1 MTAPAAAGTGLLGK
15 HATGAARRTTRAD
28 AEDRGR
34 TSLSDKV
41 VEKTVARAA
50 LEVDHVHGVSGGI
63 ATTVF
68 NTDPAVDVQA
78 TIDGHLAQLRVKVEV
93 DYPVSLRTVTRELRR
108 HVSDRVHQLCELTVT
123 DVDVNVTALRQNT
136 EQVRRVL

>member
-1 MTAPAAAGTGLLGK
+1 MTAPAAAGTGLLGNQ
-15 HATGAARRTTRAD
+15 AAGAGRHSTR

-34 TSLSDKV
+34 TSLSGKV

-68 NTDPAVDVQA
+68 NTDPAVDVRA
-78 TIDGHLAQLRVKVEV
+78 TIDGHLVQLRVKVEV
-93 DYPVSLRTVTRELRR
+93 DYPVSLRAVTRELRR
-108 HVSDRVHQLCELTVT
+108 HVSDRVRQLCELTVT
-123 DVDVNVTALRQNT
+123 DVDVQVTALRQDT
-136 EQVRRVL
+136 EQVRRVR

>member
-1 MTAPAAAGTGLLGK
+1 VPALAAAGTGLLGNQ
-15 HATGAARRTTRAD
+15 AAGAGRHSTR

-78 TIDGHLAQLRVKVEV
+78 TIDGHLAQLQVKVEV
-93 DYPVSLRTVTRELRR
+93 DYPVSLRAVTRELRR

-123 DVDVNVTALRQNT
+123 DVDVHVTALRRDT

>member
-1 MTAPAAAGTGLLGK
+1 MTAPAAAGTGLLGNQ
-15 HATGAARRTTRAD
+15 AAGAGRHSTR

-68 NTDPAVDVQA
+68 NTDPAVDVRA
-78 TIDGHLAQLRVKVEV
+78 TIDGHLVQLRVKVEV
-93 DYPVSLRTVTRELRR
+93 DYPVSLRAVTRELRR
-108 HVSDRVHQLCELTVT
+108 HVSDRVRQLCELTVT
-123 DVDVNVTALRQNT
+123 DVDVQVTALRRDT

>member
-1 MTAPAAAGTGLLGK
+1 VTAPAAAGTGLLGNQ
-15 HATGAARRTTRAD
+15 AAGAGRHSTR

-68 NTDPAVDVQA
+68 NTDPAVEVRA
-78 TIDGHLAQLRVKVEV
+78 TIDGHLVQLRVKVEV
-93 DYPVSLRTVTRELRR
+93 DYPVSLRAVTRELRR
-108 HVSDRVHQLCELTVT
+108 HVSDRVQQLCELTVT
-123 DVDVNVTALRQNT
+123 DVDVQVTALRRDT
-136 EQVRRVL
+136 EQIRRVR

>member
-1 MTAPAAAGTGLLGK
+1 MTAPAAAGTGLLGNQ
-15 HATGAARRTTRAD
+15 AAGAGRHSTRAK
-28 AEDRGR
+28 DRGR
-34 TSLSDKV
+34 TSLSGKV

-93 DYPVSLRTVTRELRR
+93 DYPVSLRAVTRELRR

-123 DVDVNVTALRQNT
+123 DVDVQVTALRRDT
-136 EQVRRVL
+136 EQIRRVR

>member
-1 MTAPAAAGTGLLGK
+1 VTAPAAAGTGLLG
-15 HATGAARRTTRAD
+15 HQAAGAGRHSTRV
-28 AEDRGR
+28 EDRGR
-34 TSLSDKV
+34 TSLSDRV

-78 TIDGHLAQLRVKVEV
+78 TIDGHRAQLQVKVEV
-93 DYPVSLRTVTRELRR
+93 DYPVSLRAVTRELRR

-123 DVDVNVTALRQNT
+123 DVDVHVTALRRDT